1 MLHNS
6 LHANF
11 KTMPAPSSDD
21 LVTSQ
26 ALITA
31 AKLHRHS
38 VASVSCHDQ
47 AAVIGLPAAWAEPGA
62 EGSVNMPAGVHS
74 DLSLRPAAAVAGR
87 PGVL

>member
-87 PGVL
+87 PDVL